1 MKKLYI
7 TFLIIFS
14 VTVSL
19 RTMAQVEEQ
28 MFVDL
33 IGEEPSVEIN
43 LGKAMLGL
51 LSSAT
56 QNEEQGIAS
65 ILSSLDAIK
74 VTVFEL
80 EKFKKIKQ
88 IQSLRSEISKLA
100 RLKASKGFE
109 KLASIKEDDSLV
121 YVLARMD
128 EKKLTNLNIYALDDE
143 DELVII
149 DIKGNI
155 HMSQIGDLMEHFN
168 VDLDINGLELNKP
181 KEKQQ

>member
-1 MKKLYI
+1 MKKLI
-7 TFLIIFS
+7 TRLIILSFLFS
-14 VTVSL
+14 QITL
-19 RTMAQVEEQ
+19 AQVEEQ
-28 MFVDL
+28 KFVDL

-56 QNEEQGIAS
+56 QNEEQGIAN

-80 EKFKKIKQ
+80 EKIKKDK
-88 IQSLRSEISKLA
+88 SLRSEISKLA
-100 RLKASKGFE
+100 RIKISHGFE

-121 YVLARMD
+121 YVLAHMD
-128 EKKLTNLNIYALDDE
+128 DKKLNNLNIYALDDE

-149 DIKGNI
+149 DIKGDI
-155 HMSQIGDLMEHFN
+155 HMTQIGDLMKHFN

-181 KEKQQ
+181 NKKQQ

>member
-1 MKKLYI
+1 MKTLYI
-7 TFLIIFS
+7 TLLIPFLVTFS
-14 VTVSL
+14 QLSL
-19 RTMAQVEEQ
+19 AQVEEQ
-28 MFVDL
+28 KFVDL

-80 EKFKKIKQ
+80 ETMKQ
-88 IQSLRSEISKLA
+88 TKSLRSEISKLA
-100 RLKASKGFE
+100 RLKTSKGYE
-109 KLASIKEDDSLV
+109 KLASIKEEDSLV
-121 YVLARMD
+121 YVLAHMD
-128 EKKLTNLNIYALDDE
+128 DKKLNSLNIYALDDE
-143 DELVII
+143 SELVII
-149 DIKGNI
+149 GIEGDI

-181 KEKQQ
+181 NKKQQ

>member
-1 MKKLYI
+1 MLSQRS
-7 TFLIIFS
+7 F
-14 VTVSL
+14 
-19 RTMAQVEEQ
+19 AQAEEQ
-28 MFVDL
+28 KFVDL

-56 QNEEQGIAS
+56 QSEEQGIAN
-65 ILSSLDAIK
+65 ILSSLVAIK

-80 EKFKKIKQ
+80 EDMKQ
-88 IQSLRSEISKLA
+88 VKSLRSEISKIA
-100 RLKASKGFE
+100 RIKVSNGFE

-121 YVLARMD
+121 YVLAHMD
-128 EKKLTNLNIYALDDE
+128 EKRLTNLNIYALDDE

-149 DIKGNI
+149 DIKGDI

-168 VDLDINGLELNKP
+168 VDLDINGLELKKP
-181 KEKQQ
+181 KEK

>member
-1 MKKLYI
+1 MKTLI
-7 TFLIIFS
+7 TL
-14 VTVSL
+14 TLLLSL
-19 RTMAQVEEQ
+19 TICSLSKAQVEEQ
-28 MFVDL
+28 KFVDL

-80 EKFKKIKQ
+80 EKMKQ
-88 IQSLRSEISKLA
+88 IKSLRSEISKLA
-100 RLKASKGFE
+100 RIKVANGFE

-121 YVLARMD
+121 YVLAHMED
-128 EKKLTNLNIYALDDE
+128 NKLSNLNIYALDDE

-155 HMSQIGDLMEHFN
+155 HMSQIGDLMKHFDVN
-168 VDLDINGLELNKP
+168 LDINGLELSKP
-181 KEKQQ
+181 KQKQQ

>member
-1 MKKLYI
+1 MKKSFIIILS
-7 TFLIIFS
+7 LILTQMS
-14 VTVSL
+14 
-19 RTMAQVEEQ
+19 MAQIEEQ
-28 MFVDL
+28 KFVDL

-80 EKFKKIKQ
+80 EKMKNIK
-88 IQSLRSEISKLA
+88 SLRSEISKLA
-100 RLKASKGFE
+100 RLKVSNGFE

-121 YVLARMD
+121 YVLAHMN
-128 EKKLTNLNIYALDDE
+128 EKKLSNLSIYALDDE

-149 DIKGNI
+149 DIKGDI
-155 HMSQIGDLMEHFN
+155 HMSQIGALMEHFN

-181 KEKQQ
+181 KKKQH